1 MFSFISASLF
11 IEGFPYIQ
19 MHSCPYCTS
28 FLGRSFKKLLHH
40 IKFIHSH
47 EPNFS
52 ITCRQCGQSFRKFN
66 SFKSHIQREEKKNAL
81 LNFANVSEQG
91 DEDVEDENS
100 DEEDGEDNDSNED
113 TNYVDDVTRFL
124 ALFIL
129 KTKEENQLSQQTI
142 NAILDNT
149 GDLVDSSLVEMKNKV
164 VACLQSSGIEI
175 ADVEGL
181 SGVLDEPSIYSQAK
195 QRLQNEYQQMKYFV
209 ENFNFVVSP

>member
-1 MFSFISASLF
+1 M
-11 IEGFPYIQ
+11 
-19 MHSCPYCTS
+19 
-28 FLGRSFKKLLHH
+28 
-40 IKFIHSH
+40 
-47 EPNFS
+47 
-52 ITCRQCGQSFRKFN
+52 
-66 SFKSHIQREEKKNAL
+66 
-81 LNFANVSEQG
+81 
-91 DEDVEDENS
+91 
-100 DEEDGEDNDSNED
+100 
-113 TNYVDDVTRFL
+113 TRFL